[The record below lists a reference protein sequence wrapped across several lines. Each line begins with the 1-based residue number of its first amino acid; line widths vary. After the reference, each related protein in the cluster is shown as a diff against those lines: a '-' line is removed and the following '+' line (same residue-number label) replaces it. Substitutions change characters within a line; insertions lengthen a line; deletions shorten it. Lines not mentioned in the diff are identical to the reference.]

1 MKISA
6 RNQFEGTI
14 SSVVE
19 GSVNGVVTI
28 DFEGYVIKA
37 DITMESIKGLEL
49 AEGKKAFAI
58 IKASNVM
65 FAAGSEPIKN
75 ISARNQLVG
84 TITSIKEGARA
95 RRRQQGHRLYHQR
108 GHRVARPGRGRESRC
123 HHQVDRR
130 HGGRG
135 IGQNAPQAIRAAM
148 FRGDV
153 RGDWYTCLL
162 HRGLAKRALCLADC
176 GRALNCLTKG
186 APVAPPSISFCAKGG
201 LRTAFSF
208 SLLFL
213 VPNNL

>member
-6 RNQFEGTI
+6 RNQFEGTV

-28 DFEGYVIKA
+28 DFEGYAIKA

-84 TITSIKEGARA
+84 TITSIKEGAVN
-95 RRRQQGHRLYHQR
+95 GH
-108 GHRVARPGRGRESRC
+108 VALELADGNKVIGSITNEAIES
-123 HHQVDRR
+123 
-130 HGGRG
+130 
-135 IGQNAPQAIRAAM
+135 
-148 FRGDV
+148 
-153 RGDWYTCLL
+153 L
-162 HRGLAKRALCLADC
+162 GLAEGGKA
-176 GRALNCLTKG
+176 
-186 APVAPPSISFCAKGG
+186 VAIIKSTDVMVG
-201 LRTAFSF
+201 
-208 SLLFL
+208 
-213 VPNNL
+213 VE